1 MKETKEKTEE
11 APPRP
16 SSPRSAD
23 PELLSLGKRFV
34 IQMNILLKMVQ
45 IHDVHNSSF
54 DAPIQ
59 NLMGLIE
66 ASFKI
71 DPDVS
76 VSKDADTLFFNEEK
90 LKMDIETFSSY
101 SAFIELLSQRK
112 IGRIRFRKGL
122 TAEEVRNFI
131 VLFNGVDPKSCPE
144 PFIKLHDG
152 IARNGLKNVEIEEF
166 FEKKGTELSSNVNR
180 GSKEF
185 AKKTYL
191 NTVSAVGQVMESA
204 KLNQAV
210 SMKKTK
216 RLVQSMVDLIL
227 QEESVLLGLTNLRC
241 YDEYTYHHSVNVCIL
256 SLGIGQRLG
265 YDKIELS
272 NLGMASLFHDIGKAD
287 VPIDLLN
294 KPTDFDDEEWRIV
307 RRHPVLGVRN
317 IMKMKGLNELAIKTM
332 YGSFEHHLNFDNSG
346 YPKLAE
352 KRKLSLFGR
361 IISTADCYDAMTSSR
376 VYNRIPIPP
385 EKALQIMLKK
395 SGTAFDPVL
404 IKVFVNCIGSFPIG
418 TLVLLDTSE
427 IAVVVQTHPD
437 SDKGDRPKVKII
449 VNRSGQESLDGEV
462 VDLSETLSGSHDF
475 KRSILRTI
483 DPHKYKV
490 DVSRYFV

>member
-1 MKETKEKTEE
+1 MSSNTDIDKNEP
-11 APPRP
+11 APPRT
-16 SSPRSAD
+16 AD
-23 PELLSLGKRFV
+23 VELLNFGKRFV
-34 IQMNILLKMVQ
+34 IQMNILLKMAQ
-45 IHDVHNSSF
+45 IHQVQNSSF
-54 DAPIQ
+54 DSPVS
-59 NLMGLIE
+59 NLM
-66 ASFKI
+66 
-71 DPDVS
+71 S
-76 VSKDADTLFFNEEK
+76 VLELCFAHDDSMTIARERDTLFLNEEK
-90 LKMDIETFSSY
+90 LKMDIETFSSF
-101 SAFIELLSQRK
+101 SNFMDALAQRK
-112 IGRIRFRKGL
+112 IGKINFLKTVTGQDL
-122 TAEEVRNFI
+122 RNFI
-131 VLFNGVDPKSCPE
+131 VLFNSVDIKSDPE
-144 PFIKLHDG
+144 PFQTFQSSLEKFPLESIK
-152 IARNGLKNVEIEEF
+152 IEEYI
-166 FEKKGTELSSNVNR
+166 EKKGIDLSSNVHK

-185 AKKTYL
+185 AKKTYM
-191 NTVSAVGQVMESA
+191 NTVSAVNQVMESA

-210 SMKKTK
+210 SMKRTK

-256 SLGIGQRLG
+256 SLGMGQRLG

-272 NLGMASLFHDIGKAD
+272 NLGMASLFHDIGKAN
-287 VPIDLLN
+287 VPVDLLN
-294 KPTDFDDEEWRIV
+294 KPTDFDDEEWKII
-307 RRHPVLGVRN
+307 RRHPILGVRN
-317 IMKMKGLNELAIKTM
+317 ILKMKGLNELAIKTM
-332 YGSFEHHLNFDNSG
+332 YGSFEHHLNYDNSG

-385 EKALQIMLKK
+385 DRALQLMLKK

-449 VNRSGQESLDGEV
+449 VTKSGQEMIDGEV
-462 VDLSETLSGSHDF
+462 VDLSETLTGARDF

-490 DVSRYFV
+490 DVSRYFI

>member
-1 MKETKEKTEE
+1 MNSKNQTDRAETGFSKTID
-11 APPRP
+11 A
-16 SSPRSAD
+16 
-23 PELLSLGKRFV
+23 ELLNYGKRFI
-34 IQMNILLKMVQ
+34 IQMNIVLKMAQ
-45 IHDVHNSSF
+45 IHQVQNSSF
-54 DAPIQ
+54 DPPIS
-59 NLMGLIE
+59 NLM
-66 ASFKI
+66 KI
-71 DPDVS
+71 LEFCFTLDDVMTIS
-76 VSKDADTLFFNEEK
+76 REGDTLFLNEEK
-90 LKMDIETFSSY
+90 LKMDIETFSSF
-101 SAFIELLSQRK
+101 SNFIEALSQRK
-112 IGRIRFRKGL
+112 IGRICFS
-122 TAEEVRNFI
+122 RNVSSQDIRAFI
-131 VLFNGVDPKSCPE
+131 VLFNSVDLKANVE
-144 PFIKLHDG
+144 PFPSLHG
-152 IARNGLKNVEIEEF
+152 AMKQAHLESIEIEAYV
-166 FEKKGTELSSNVNR
+166 EKKGIDLSVNINK

-185 AKKTYL
+185 AKKTYF
-191 NTVSAVGQVMESA
+191 NTVSAVNQVMESA

-294 KPTDFDDEEWRIV
+294 KPTDFDDLEWGII
-307 RRHPVLGVRN
+307 RRHPVLGIRN
-317 IMKMKGLNELAIKTM
+317 IMKMKGVNELAIKVM
-332 YGSFEHHLNFDNSG
+332 YGSFEHHLNYDNSG
-346 YPKLAE
+346 YPKLAQ

-376 VYNRIPIPP
+376 VYSRVAIPP
-385 EKALQIMLKK
+385 EKALQLMLKK

-427 IAVVVQTHPD
+427 IAVVIQTHPD

-449 VNRSGQESLDGEV
+449 VNKTGQEMLEGEI
-462 VDLSETLSGSHDF
+462 VDLSETLPGTTEF

-490 DVSRYFV
+490 DVSRYFI

>member
-1 MKETKEKTEE
+1 MEQ
-11 APPRP
+11 A
-16 SSPRSAD
+16 
-23 PELLSLGKRFV
+23 
-34 IQMNILLKMVQ
+34 
-45 IHDVHNSSF
+45 H
-54 DAPIQ
+54 
-59 NLMGLIE
+59 
-66 ASFKI
+66 
-71 DPDVS
+71 
-76 VSKDADTLFFNEEK
+76 
-90 LKMDIETFSSY
+90 
-101 SAFIELLSQRK
+101 
-112 IGRIRFRKGL
+112 
-122 TAEEVRNFI
+122 
-131 VLFNGVDPKSCPE
+131 
-144 PFIKLHDG
+144 
-152 IARNGLKNVEIEEF
+152 LKNIGIEEYV
-166 FEKKGTELSSNVNR
+166 EKKGLDLSVNINK

-185 AKKTYL
+185 AKKTYF
-191 NTVSAVGQVMESA
+191 NTVSAVNQVMESA

-294 KPTDFDDEEWRIV
+294 KPTEFDDLEWGVI
-307 RRHPVLGVRN
+307 RRHPVLGIRN
-317 IMKMKGLNELAIKTM
+317 IMKLKGVNELAIKVM
-332 YGSFEHHLNFDNSG
+332 YGSFEHHLNYDNSG
-346 YPKLAE
+346 YPKLAQ

-376 VYNRIPIPP
+376 VYSRVPIPP
-385 EKALQIMLKK
+385 EKALQLMLKK

-427 IAVVVQTHPD
+427 IAVVTQTHPD

-449 VNRSGQESLDGEV
+449 VNKSGQEVMEGETI
-462 VDLSETLSGSHDF
+462 DLSEILPGAAEF

-490 DVSRYFV
+490 DVSRYFI

>member
-1 MKETKEKTEE
+1 MSPKTDLEKSE
-11 APPRP
+11 PVL
-16 SSPRSAD
+16 PRSVDA
-23 PELLSLGKRFV
+23 ELIGYGKRFM
-34 IQMNILLKMVQ
+34 IQMNILLKMAQ
-45 IHDVHNSSF
+45 IHHVQNSSF
-54 DAPIQ
+54 DLPIS
-59 NLMGLIE
+59 NLMAVFEFCFTLDDSMTIVRE
-66 ASFKI
+66 Q
-71 DPDVS
+71 
-76 VSKDADTLFFNEEK
+76 DTLFLNEEK
-90 LKMDIETFSSY
+90 LKMDIETFSSF
-101 SAFIELLSQRK
+101 SNFMELLAQRK
-112 IGRIRFRKGL
+112 LGKIRFLKSVTGQDI
-122 TAEEVRNFI
+122 RNFI
-131 VLFNGVDPKSCPE
+131 VLFNGVDIKTDPE
-144 PFIKLHDG
+144 PFQSFHTSIEKLP
-152 IARNGLKNVEIEEF
+152 IESIEIEEYV
-166 FEKKGTELSSNVNR
+166 EKKGMDLSVNINK

-185 AKKTYL
+185 AKKTYM
-191 NTVSAVGQVMESA
+191 NTVSAVNQVMESA

-210 SMKKTK
+210 SMKRTK

-227 QEESVLLGLTNLRC
+227 QEEAVLLGLTNLRC

-256 SLGIGQRLG
+256 SLGMGQRLG

-272 NLGMASLFHDIGKAD
+272 NLGMASLFHDIGKSN
-287 VPIDLLN
+287 VPVDLLN
-294 KPTDFDDEEWRIV
+294 KPTDFDDTEWNII

-317 IMKMKGLNELAIKTM
+317 ILKMKGLNELAIKTM
-332 YGSFEHHLNFDNSG
+332 YGSFEHHLNYDNSG

-385 EKALQIMLKK
+385 DKALQLMLKK

-427 IAVVVQTHPD
+427 IAVVVQAHPD

-449 VNRSGQESLDGEV
+449 VNKSGQEMIDGEV
-462 VDLSETLSGSHDF
+462 VDLSESLSGGVDF

-490 DVSRYFV
+490 DVSRYFI

>member
-1 MKETKEKTEE
+1 MNPVNSNDHSASGAAKTLE
-11 APPRP
+11 AEW
-16 SSPRSAD
+16 SQI
-23 PELLSLGKRFV
+23 GKKLI
-34 IQMNILLKMVQ
+34 IQLNILFKMALIHQVQ
-45 IHDVHNSSF
+45 NSSF
-54 DAPIQ
+54 DAPLA
-59 NLMGLIE
+59 NLMKWIE
-66 ASFKI
+66 SCLANEPSFSI
-71 DPDVS
+71 VREG
-76 VSKDADTLFFNEEK
+76 DTLFLNDEK
-90 LKMDIETFSSY
+90 LKMDIESFSSF
-101 SAFIELLSQRK
+101 SNFIESLAARK
-112 IGRIRFRKGL
+112 IGTVQFHKSVTIDEIK
-122 TAEEVRNFI
+122 AFI
-131 VLFNGVDPKSCPE
+131 VLFNKVDLKGDDEAFHQLSE
-144 PFIKLHDG
+144 AIEHSAIEHIEIK
-152 IARNGLKNVEIEEF
+152 EYS
-166 FEKKGTELSSNVNR
+166 EKKGQDLSVNINK

-185 AKKTYL
+185 AKKTYF
-191 NTVSAVGQVMESA
+191 NTVSAVNQVMESA

-287 VPIDLLN
+287 VPLDLLN
-294 KPTDFDDEEWRIV
+294 KPTDFDDREWNVI
-307 RRHPVLGVRN
+307 RRHPVLGIRN
-317 IMKMKGLNELAIKTM
+317 IMKIRGLNELAIKVM
-332 YGSFEHHLNFDNSG
+332 YGSFEHHLNYDNSG
-346 YPKLAE
+346 YPKLPQ

-376 VYNRIPIPP
+376 VYNRVPIPP
-385 EKALQIMLKK
+385 EKALQLMLKK
-395 SGTAFDPVL
+395 SGTAFDPIL
-404 IKVFVNCIGSFPIG
+404 LKVFVNCIGSFPIG

-427 IAVVVQTHPD
+427 IGVVVQTHPD

-449 VNRSGQESLDGEV
+449 LNRAGEEMLDGEV
-462 VDLSETLSGSHDF
+462 VDLAEADSGGF
-475 KRSILRTI
+475 KRTILRTI

>member
-1 MKETKEKTEE
+1 MNPKTQTESNE
-11 APPRP
+11 HGLARQVD
-16 SSPRSAD
+16 A
-23 PELLSLGKRFV
+23 ELLNYGKRF
-34 IQMNILLKMVQ
+34 IAQMNILMKMAQ
-45 IHDVHNSSF
+45 IHNVQNSSF
-54 DAPIQ
+54 DLPVS
-59 NLMGLIE
+59 NLMGILEFCFTLDEWMSISRE
-66 ASFKI
+66 G
-71 DPDVS
+71 
-76 VSKDADTLFFNEEK
+76 DTLFLNDEK
-90 LKMDIETFSSY
+90 LKMDIETFSSF
-101 SAFIELLSQRK
+101 S
-112 IGRIRFRKGL
+112 
-122 TAEEVRNFI
+122 NFI
-131 VLFNGVDPKSCPE
+131 VALSDRGVGKIRFLKSVTSQDLKSFVVLFNAVDTKSKLN
-144 PFIKLHDG
+144 PFQSFHASLEASH
-152 IARNGLKNVEIEEF
+152 LESVEIEEY
-166 FEKKGTELSSNVNR
+166 FEKKGVNLSANINK

-185 AKKTYL
+185 AKKTYM
-191 NTVSAVGQVMESA
+191 NTVSAVNQVMESA

-210 SMKKTK
+210 SMKRTK

-272 NLGMASLFHDIGKAD
+272 NLGMASLFHDIGKSD

-294 KPTDFDDEEWRIV
+294 KPTDFDDKEWNII
-307 RRHPVLGVRN
+307 RRHPVLGIRN
-317 IMKMKGLNELAIKTM
+317 IMKIKGLNELAIKTM
-332 YGSFEHHLNFDNSG
+332 YGSFEHHLNYDNSG

-352 KRKLSLFGR
+352 KRKISLFGR

-376 VYNRIPIPP
+376 VYNRVPIPP
-385 EKALQIMLKK
+385 EKALQLMIKK
-395 SGTAFDPVL
+395 SGTAFDPIL

-437 SDKGDRPKVKII
+437 SDKGDRPGVKII
-449 VNRSGQESLDGEV
+449 VNKSGQEMMDGEV
-462 VDLSETLSGSHDF
+462 VDLSEKLPGMEDY

-490 DVSRYFV
+490 DVSRFFI